1 MSGQL
6 PAPTPDISPEAA
18 PFWEGT
24 ARGELRLQ
32 RCGQCGTVVWYPRG
46 LCPSCSS
53 SGLEWFTATG
63 SGRIYSF
70 SVNRRG
76 DGAFREASPFVLAY
90 VELDEGPRVL
100 TNIVG
105 VDPDAVEIDLPV
117 RAVFADTG
125 AGTALLRFR
134 PA

>member
-1 MSGQL
+1 ML
-6 PAPTPDISPEAA
+6 PTPVPEISPEAA

-32 RCGQCGTVVWYPRG
+32 RCLSCDVVVWYPRG
-46 LCPSCSS
+46 ICPSCSS
-53 SGLEWFTATG
+53 GELEWFTASG
-63 SGRIYSF
+63 HGRIYSF
-70 SVNRRG
+70 SINRRG

-100 TNIVG
+100 TNIVDAD
-105 VDPDAVEIDLPV
+105 VDGLEIGLSV
-117 RAVFADTG
+117 QAVFVATG

-134 PA
+134 LG